1 MYDTELTRT
10 LSAGNRAKRFFYARR
25 AISGTMAMLMSHLA
39 AVLLAAAPAA
49 KPDEPAAPGA
59 SMGRVLVGESVP
71 SYVRMQA
78 VRSAI
83 VTDPR
88 SGARATLD
96 VTFSL
101 NAPERAARRAIEER
115 RLWLRAAYSQTVL
128 IYAGRMYRWGDVPD
142 LDLLARLL
150 QEDTDRL
157 LGEGRAEILLD
168 TVLIHAG

>member
-1 MYDTELTRT
+1 
-10 LSAGNRAKRFFYARR
+10 
-25 AISGTMAMLMSHLA
+25 MSHPA
-39 AVLLAAAPAA
+39 AAAILAAALAAPALGAPAA
-49 KPDEPAAPGA
+49 APDSAGRPDGP
-59 SMGRVLVGESVP
+59 MGRVLVGEEVD
-71 SYVRMQA
+71 SYVRMDS

-83 VTDPR
+83 VTDRR

-101 NAPERAARRAIEER
+101 NAPQRATRQAIEQR
-115 RLWLRAAYSQTVL
+115 RLWLRAAYSETLL

-157 LGEGRAEILLD
+157 LGAGEAEVLLD

>member
-1 MYDTELTRT
+1 MWSLT
-10 LSAGNRAKRFFYARR
+10 
-25 AISGTMAMLMSHLA
+25 SHLVA
-39 AVLLAAAPAA
+39 AAIIAAAFAAPALAAPAA
-49 KPDEPAAPGA
+49 GPESSGLSPGGP
-59 SMGRVLVGESVP
+59 MGRVLVGEEVD
-71 SYVRMQA
+71 SYVRMES

-83 VTDPR
+83 VLDRR

-101 NAPERAARRAIEER
+101 NAPQRGTRRAIEQR
-115 RLWLRAAYSQTVL
+115 RLWLRAAYSETLL

-157 LGEGRAEILLD
+157 LGAGEAEVLLD

>member
-1 MYDTELTRT
+1 MSL
-10 LSAGNRAKRFFYARR
+10 
-25 AISGTMAMLMSHLA
+25 LMSHLA
-39 AVLLAAAPAA
+39 AAVLAAAPAA
-49 KPDEPAAPGA
+49 KADTPPAQSPT
-59 SMGRVLVGESVP
+59 MGRLLVGESVP
-71 SYVRMQA
+71 SYVRMEA

-101 NAPERAARRAIEER
+101 NAPERAARRAIDER
-115 RLWLRAAYSQTVL
+115 RLWLRAAYSQTVM

-150 QEDTDRL
+150 QDDTDRL
-157 LGEGRAEILLD
+157 LGEGQAEILLD